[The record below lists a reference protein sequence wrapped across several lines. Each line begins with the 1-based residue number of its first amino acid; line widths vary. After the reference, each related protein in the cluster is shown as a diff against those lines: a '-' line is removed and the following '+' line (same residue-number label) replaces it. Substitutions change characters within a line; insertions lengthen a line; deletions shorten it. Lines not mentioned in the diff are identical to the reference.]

1 MMWVKTITTTEQ
13 SANSTTTH
21 HSEYLNLSGKIHG
34 SELKLIYISTENMAL
49 PPYKWLGWH
58 LKNHNNVQVAKPSSI
73 SAG

>member
-1 MMWVKTITTTEQ
+1 MMWLQTKITVEQ
-13 SANSTTTH
+13 SANSTTTL
-21 HSEYLNLSGKIHG
+21 HSEYLNLSGKMNC
-34 SELKLIYISTENMAL
+34 SELKLIYINTENMAL

>member
-1 MMWVKTITTTEQ
+1 VVANNNKTEQ
-13 SANSTTTH
+13 SANSTTTFIQNILIFL
-21 HSEYLNLSGKIHG
+21 ENYTVLNLKM
-34 SELKLIYISTENMAL
+34 IYINTGNMVL